1 MEYIDLT
8 HKIKNE
14 LSEYPGDPKTK
25 LNYFKKADET
35 DSSTLLKLETGLH
48 TGTHM
53 DSPFHYI
60 INGKKISQL
69 PLKNFIGK
77 ASINYVESKSKEILV
92 KNCNLKNSKEKIA
105 IIITGWSKY
114 FGSDKYFYE
123 NPYLSD
129 ELTELIIEKNFKGIA
144 IDTCSVDKY
153 GKDREKETTS
163 DYVCRD
169 LFGCGKKYPE
179 YGFLPY
185 FQTRRLSAGAF

>member
-60 INGKKISQL
+60 INGKKYPNCL
-69 PLKNFIGK
+69 LKIL
-77 ASINYVESKSKEILV
+77 LV
-92 KNCNLKNSKEKIA
+92 KL
-105 IIITGWSKY
+105 
-114 FGSDKYFYE
+114 
-123 NPYLSD
+123 
-129 ELTELIIEKNFKGIA
+129 
-144 IDTCSVDKY
+144 V
-153 GKDREKETTS
+153 
-163 DYVCRD
+163 
-169 LFGCGKKYPE
+169 
-179 YGFLPY
+179 
-185 FQTRRLSAGAF
+185 

>member
-69 PLKNFIGK
+69 PLKNFIGAK
-77 ASINYVESKSKEILV
+77 QA
-92 KNCNLKNSKEKIA
+92 
-105 IIITGWSKY
+105 
-114 FGSDKYFYE
+114 
-123 NPYLSD
+123 
-129 ELTELIIEKNFKGIA
+129 
-144 IDTCSVDKY
+144 
-153 GKDREKETTS
+153 
-163 DYVCRD
+163 
-169 LFGCGKKYPE
+169 
-179 YGFLPY
+179 
-185 FQTRRLSAGAF
+185 

>member
-153 GKDREKETTS
+153 GKDTNHKKLLENNVWIVENITNCDNLNKTS
-163 DYVCRD
+163 YSS
-169 LFGCGKKYPE
+169 F
-179 YGFLPY
+179 FI
-185 FQTRRLSAGAF
+185 

>member
-92 KNCNLKNSKEKIA
+92 KNCLHTDKDQVLKDDA
-105 IIITGWSKY
+105 L
-114 FGSDKYFYE
+114 F
-123 NPYLSD
+123 
-129 ELTELIIEKNFKGIA
+129 LTCVSALAELIPI
-144 IDTCSVDKY
+144 
-153 GKDREKETTS
+153 RESKI
-163 DYVCRD
+163 
-169 LFGCGKKYPE
+169 KKY
-179 YGFLPY
+179 
-185 FQTRRLSAGAF
+185 

>member
-25 LNYFKKADET
+25 LNYFKKADEI

-144 IDTCSVDKY
+144 IDIMFS
-153 GKDREKETTS
+153 R
-163 DYVCRD
+163 
-169 LFGCGKKYPE
+169 
-179 YGFLPY
+179 
-185 FQTRRLSAGAF
+185 